1 MASTSRMRTLTD
13 PSVGIA
19 RKLRLTSGKYSFM
32 YPIKNQQFLCKIV
45 KESVSSGR
53 LSKTLCF
60 PWEIVKE
67 SVAESLAPPL
77 HEDPHVHSRRCSHP
91 PERCR
96 DLGSLPEAD
105 QATGAVS
112 PTLLALHPWHQM
124 AKPRVERR
132 SPQESQPAQ
141 HRVHLASG
149 AAALGWPSH
158 EDGKRTHA
166 QSSLLQRASRRKER
180 SWRSKKA
187 LQRSAEETA
196 CTGGNQPLVM
206 AAEGLRPRQLALIS
220 EKSQLWVRGKEAYSR
235 REKTQE
241 AERGS
246 SIPTILIPNLRLS
259 KVR

>member
-1 MASTSRMRTLTD
+1 MASTSRMRTLTY

-32 YPIKNQQFLCKIV
+32 YPIKSQQFLCKIV

-53 LSKTLCF
+53 LSKTVCF

-112 PTLLALHPWHQM
+112 PTLLALHPWHQI
-124 AKPRVERR
+124 AELRVKQRGL
-132 SPQESQPAQ
+132 QESQPAKYTG
-141 HRVHLASG
+141 HLASG
-149 AAALGWPSH
+149 AAALGWPIYK
-158 EDGKRTHA
+158 DGRRTHT
-166 QSSLLQRASRRKER
+166 QSGLLQRAPRRKLL
-180 SWRSKKA
+180 SWCSKKA
-187 LQRSAEETA
+187 LQRPAEETA
-196 CTGGNQPLVM
+196 CTGGNQPQIM
-206 AAEGLRPRQLALIS
+206 AVGGLRTRQLALIR
-220 EKSQLWVRGKEAYSR
+220 EKSYW
-235 REKTQE
+235 
-241 AERGS
+241 
-246 SIPTILIPNLRLS
+246 
-259 KVR
+259 